1 MMAFA
6 ETTLVPGE
14 ATDPEA
20 TGSPMVGIERVS
32 QRYTTRD
39 GSVIDAL
46 IDVSLDIKAGEFV
59 SLVGASGCGK
69 STLLRLI
76 CGLNA
81 PTKGAITVDGV
92 PMDGPRDDLAMVF
105 QAPTLLPWATILD
118 NVLFPLKLRGKV
130 TRDGQDH
137 ARSLLSLAGL
147 SGFEKRLPK
156 ELSGGMQ
163 QRASICRGLVQK
175 PNVLLMDE
183 PFGALDALT
192 REEMSLELLRIW
204 SHSQNTVI
212 FVTHSISEAVLLSD
226 RVVVM
231 SPRPGRVAE
240 IIEVDLPRPRSFDLL
255 GEPAAQE
262 AMHRIRELIY
272 ADRSSNG
279 GHSH

>member
-1 MMAFA
+1 M
-6 ETTLVPGE
+6 
-14 ATDPEA
+14 
-20 TGSPMVGIERVS
+20 TGYFESTAQVVCKASGPARDTMVGIDRVS

-39 GSVIDAL
+39 GSTVDAL
-46 IDVSLDIKAGEFV
+46 SDVSLDIRDGEFV

-76 CGLNA
+76 CGLMRPTGGAVAVGGKPMTA
-81 PTKGAITVDGV
+81 P
-92 PMDGPRDDLAMVF
+92 RNDLAMVF

-118 NVLFPLKLRGKV
+118 NVLFPLKLRGRL
-130 TRDGQDH
+130 TDENRDY

-147 SGFEKRLPK
+147 SGFERRLPK

-163 QRASICRGLVQK
+163 QRASICRGLVQR
-175 PNVLLMDE
+175 PSVMLMDE

-204 SHSQNTVI
+204 SHSRNTVI

-231 SPRPGRVAE
+231 SPRPGRVADIVPVE
-240 IIEVDLPRPRSFDLL
+240 LPRPRSFDQL
-255 GEPAAQE
+255 GEPIAQT
-262 AMHRIRELIY
+262 AMHRIREIIY
-272 ADRSSNG
+272 SDRTSH
-279 GHSH
+279 GHSAH